1 LPGIALS
8 YRQCHR
14 NMAQRKKRS
23 ISLAADLA
31 LAVDN
36 AAQHEGTTLS
46 AWLAQTAAHR
56 LKLEARRQA
65 IAEWNWR
72 TAR

>member
-1 LPGIALS
+1 
-8 YRQCHR
+8 
-14 NMAQRKKRS
+14 MAQRKKRS
-23 ISLAADLA
+23 ISLAPDLA

-36 AAQHEGTTLS
+36 AAQHKGTPLS
-46 AWLAQTAAHR
+46 AWLAQTAARR

-65 IAEWNWR
+65 IAEWSWR